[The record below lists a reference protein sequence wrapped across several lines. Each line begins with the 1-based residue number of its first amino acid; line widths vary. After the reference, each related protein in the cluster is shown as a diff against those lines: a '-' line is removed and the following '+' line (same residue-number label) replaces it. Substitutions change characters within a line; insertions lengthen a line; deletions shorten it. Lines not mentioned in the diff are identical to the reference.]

1 MTALLVIATIA
12 ITILACG
19 ATAIALQLWAGS
31 MLYADL
37 WPVSA
42 FVTFVAAA
50 LWVLAVIAAPFTITW
65 ATP

>member
-1 MTALLVIATIA
+1 MTALLVLATIA
-12 ITILACG
+12 IAILACA

-31 MLYADL
+31 ILYADL

-50 LWVLAVIAAPFTITW
+50 LWVLAVIVAPFAIAC

>member
-12 ITILACG
+12 SAILACG

-42 FVTFVAAA
+42 FVTFVAAT
-50 LWVLAVIAAPFTITW
+50 LWVLAIFLAPFTITW